1 MKKIKPY
8 KIYLIIK
15 FISQILFSL
24 IFTVDLLYQVNAAK
38 LNPLQLVL
46 VGTVL
51 EITVFLFEIP
61 TGIVADI
68 KSRKLSII
76 IGYTLIGTGF
86 IIEGFFPFFFTI
98 IISQLF
104 YGIGYTFTSGAT
116 QAWIID
122 ELGAENSGNIFVK
135 GSQLGQIGELVA
147 IPLSILVGLIHLNL
161 PIIFGGV
168 GMIVLAIFLAIVMT
182 EDGYKPMSHEN
193 RSQWTQI
200 LDTIKN
206 AKQYIKLNNL
216 FILLLA
222 LGFVY
227 GLYSEGFDRL
237 WTAHLLKNF
246 NYTLSKTVNS
256 VISFGII
263 RTIYILLSIF
273 ALELLNRRL
282 HFNKLA
288 SIIKVLL
295 ISSLVIILSLI
306 GFSLANNLYLALI
319 LFWIIC
325 IMRSITSPL
334 LDTMLS
340 NIITDNNIRATI
352 FSIRGQVDSIGQI
365 VGGPI
370 VGSFGVIYSIR
381 IALLISAILLSP
393 VILIYNLILN
403 NFKKLIS
410 IKVKE

>member
-8 KIYLIIK
+8 KIYLIIN

-24 IFTVDLLYQVNAAK
+24 IFTVDLLYQVTSAK

-51 EITVFLFEIP
+51 EITVFSFEVP
-61 TGIVADI
+61 TGIIADI

-76 IGYTLIGTGF
+76 IGYALIGIGF

-98 IISQLF
+98 IISQFF

-122 ELGAENSGNIFVK
+122 ELGDENSGNIFVK

-147 IPLSILVGLIHLNL
+147 IPFSILVGLIHLNL

-168 GMIVLAIFLAIVMT
+168 GMILLAIFLAIAMT
-182 EDGYKPMSHEN
+182 EDGYKPTPYEN
-193 RSQWTQI
+193 HSQWAQI
-200 LDTIKN
+200 LDTFKTT
-206 AKQYIKLNNL
+206 KQYIKLNKL
-216 FILLLA
+216 FFLLLA

-237 WTAHLLKNF
+237 WTAHLLTNF
-246 NYTLSKTVNS
+246 NCALMKTVNS
-256 VISFGII
+256 VITFGII
-263 RTIYILLSIF
+263 RGVSILLSIF

-288 SIIKVLL
+288 LIIKTLL
-295 ISSLVIILSLI
+295 ISSFIIVLSLI
-306 GFSLANNLYLALI
+306 GFSMTKNIYIALI

-325 IMRSITSPL
+325 IIRSITSPL

-340 NIITDNNIRATI
+340 NIITDNTIRATI

-365 VGGPI
+365 LGGPI

-393 VILIYNLILN
+393 IILIY
-403 NFKKLIS
+403 KLIINNYKKIIS
-410 IKVKE
+410 LKIKE